1 MPRASTKVFRNERSF
16 NKGRCNKSNDG
27 CGESNSTVPKNS
39 ADEKNRA
46 YGAKLCTNETEPSSS
61 ERKIV
66 NMDISYSDEA
76 FSGFRNVIVDINLL
90 ACVFFEAVK
99 SIKCEKTGRRLH
111 LSESNCGEAV
121 KFHKMSFL

>member
-1 MPRASTKVFRNERSF
+1 MPRASTKVFKKRRGVF

-39 ADEKNRA
+39 ADEKNCA
-46 YGAKLCTNETEPSSS
+46 DGAKLCTNETEPSAS

-90 ACVFFEAVK
+90 ACVFF
-99 SIKCEKTGRRLH
+99 
-111 LSESNCGEAV
+111 
-121 KFHKMSFL
+121 

>member
-1 MPRASTKVFRNERSF
+1 MPRSSTKVFKKRKGVF

-27 CGESNSTVPKNS
+27 YGESNSTVPKNS
-39 ADEKNRA
+39 ADEKNCA
-46 YGAKLCTNETEPSSS
+46 DGAKLCTNETEPSAS

-99 SIKCEKTGRRLH
+99 CIKCEKTGLWLH
-111 LSESNCGEAV
+111 LSESNCGEASL
-121 KFHKMSFL
+121 KMSL

>member
-1 MPRASTKVFRNERSF
+1 MRYRRAVKGSR
-16 NKGRCNKSNDG
+16 KGRCNKSNDG

-39 ADEKNRA
+39 ADEKNCA
-46 YGAKLCTNETEPSSS
+46 DGAKLCTNETEPSAS

-90 ACVFFEAVK
+90 ACLFFEAVK
-99 SIKCEKTGRRLH
+99 CIKCEKQDSGCT
-111 LSESNCGEAV
+111 SV
-121 KFHKMSFL
+121 KVTVVKLRSFT